1 MRPDPSV
8 RRVRPLRRLGHD
20 MTSFAKLDQPAPGRL
35 TIRYRP
41 DADDRIAETPPR
53 FSWLPDIDRTAEYV
67 LRVSRDPGFPKAKT
81 EVWTGI
87 PLNFFTPDRAFEPGT
102 WHWSYALWEPEAG
115 KRASDWSAVRSF
127 EIGADLPQ
135 TPLPSR
141 TARREAASR
150 AHPRL
155 WLTPETLGNLRETV
169 ATSPESWG
177 WDRFWR
183 ASVLP
188 WMDVP
193 VMEEPLGYPGNRRT
207 AEVWRQTYIACQE
220 LLYAIRHLA
229 IGGQVSRDA
238 AMIDRAKAW
247 LLAAAAW
254 DPQGTTSR
262 GYSDEWAF
270 RVNAA
275 LAWGYDWLHDE
286 LDEAERARVRDALVA
301 RTRDT
306 ADHVIRNAN
315 IGLCPFD
322 SHAVRA
328 VSAVLVPASIA
339 LLHEAEEAQD
349 WLDFAVEFLFTV
361 YSPWGDADGGWA
373 EGPHYWMTGMAYL
386 IEAGTLLRNYI
397 GLDLFARPFFRRTAD
412 FPVFTRAPHTRR
424 ATFGDD
430 ATLGDALSL
439 KMATN
444 VRHFAGVT
452 GNPAWQWYHDRVRA
466 ADTGTEKAFYNWGWW
481 DFNFDDLVFAHD
493 HAPVEPAPPD
503 PADRLRH
510 FRGIGW
516 VCIQNR
522 PDDLTRHV
530 QFNFKSSPFGSISHS
545 HADQNA
551 FCLSA
556 FGEDLAIRSGHYV
569 AFGSSMHRDWQR
581 QTRSKNAVLI
591 DGQGQYAGDDKA
603 RAIRAAGRI
612 LHVDETAE
620 RILMSGD
627 ATAAYA
633 EVDSA
638 IRSVLREIHFVHDS
652 FFVIVDTVEASRAVT
667 LDWLL
672 HAPAEMALGPE
683 TFRYEGP
690 RAGFYGQVLYCE
702 AGTPTLSQETGF
714 PGVDPA
720 EIAGLETST
729 CLKVQCPAARRH
741 RLATLLVPYP
751 ADAPRRVFSFLDDQ
765 GFAANLYFTD
775 ACDRSYRITL
785 EKIFERGAETD
796 TQR

>member
-1 MRPDPSV
+1 
-8 RRVRPLRRLGHD
+8 
-20 MTSFAKLDQPAPGRL
+20 MTTLAKLDQPAPGRL

-41 DADDRIAETPPR
+41 DAADEIVENPPR
-53 FSWLPDIDRTAEYV
+53 FAWLPEIDRAAHYV
-67 LRVSRDPGFPKAKT
+67 LRISPDPGFPDAT
-81 EVWTGI
+81 TDHWGGLD
-87 PLNFFTPDRAFEPGT
+87 LNFFTPERAFGPGT
-102 WHWSYALWEPEAG
+102 WYWSYALWSDAKNAPL
-115 KRASDWSAVRSF
+115 SDWSETRSF
-127 EIGADLPQ
+127 TIVPDLPE
-135 TPLPSR
+135 TSLPSR
-141 TARREAASR
+141 AARLKAAAR
-150 AHPRL
+150 THPRL
-155 WLTPETLGNLRETV
+155 WLTPEALEAARATLSKAPET
-169 ATSPESWG
+169 WG
-177 WDRFWR
+177 WDAFWR
-183 ASVLP
+183 DSVLP
-188 WMDVP
+188 WMDAP
-193 VMEEPLGYPGNRRT
+193 IMPEPKGYPGHKRT
-207 AEVWRQTYIACQE
+207 ARVWRKTYIDCQE

-229 IGGQVSRDA
+229 IGGKMTRDA
-238 AMIDRAKAW
+238 DMIERAKAW

-254 DPQGTTSR
+254 DPHGTTSR

-275 LAWGYDWLHDE
+275 LAWGYDWLHDD
-286 LDEAERARVRDALVA
+286 LSEAERTTVRAALLE

-306 ADHVIRNAN
+306 AGHVIRNAS
-315 IGLCPFD
+315 IGLFPFD

-339 LLHEAEEAQD
+339 LLHDTEEAQG

-386 IEAGTLLRNYI
+386 IEAGTYLRNYT
-397 GLDLFARPFFRRTAD
+397 GLDLFARPFFQKTAD
-412 FPVFTRAPHTRR
+412 FPFFTRAPHTRR

-430 ATLGDALSL
+430 ATLGDALCL

-444 VRHFAGVT
+444 VRQFAGVT
-452 GNPAWQWYHDRVRA
+452 GNPAWQWYYETVKA
-466 ADTGTEKAFYNWGWW
+466 ADTGTEKEFYNWGWW
-481 DFNFDDLVFAHD
+481 DFRFDDLVFAHD
-493 HAPVEPAPPD
+493 FAPVEPAPPD

-510 FRGIGW
+510 FKGIGW
-516 VCIQNR
+516 VCLQHR
-522 PDDLTRHV
+522 PDDLGEHI

-556 FGEDLAIRSGHYV
+556 FGEDLAIRSGHYI

-612 LHVDETAE
+612 LEVDELPE
-620 RILMSGD
+620 RILMRGD

-633 EVDSA
+633 EVDPA
-638 IRSVLREIHFVHDS
+638 ISSVLRDVHFVHDS
-652 FFVIVDTVEASRAVT
+652 FFVIVDTVEANRPVT

-672 HAPAEMALGPE
+672 HAPDEMELGPE
-683 TFRYEGP
+683 TFRYNGP
-690 RAGFYGQVLYCE
+690 RAGFYGQVLYSE
-702 AGTPTLSQETGF
+702 ACAPTLSQETGF

-720 EIAGLETST
+720 ELAGLETST
-729 CLKVQCPAARRH
+729 CLKLHCPAARRH

-751 ADAPRRVFSFLDDQ
+751 RESPRRVFTFLDDQ
-765 GFAANLYFTD
+765 GFAVNLYFTD
-775 ACDRSYRITL
+775 AEDRSYRIVLDKT
-785 EKIFERGAETD
+785 FD
-796 TQR
+796 TGT